1 MARTGGGVV
10 ATGGGVVVTGGGVVV
25 TGGEVGSA
33 SATRFIV
40 SEVTALVLCCGVR
53 GEAALAGGRRE
64 TAVLM
69 HTQWDGRL

>member
-1 MARTGGGVV
+1 MAGP
-10 ATGGGVVVTGGGVVV
+10 GGGVVVTGGGVVV
-25 TGGEVGSA
+25 TGGGVGSA
-33 SATRFIV
+33 SVTRFIV
-40 SEVTALVLCCGVR
+40 SVVTALVLKLCCGVR